1 MAYEREYRVTWEIDV
16 SADTP
21 ADAIERAL
29 QMLAPADPG
38 RWTYKVQD
46 HETGEVVQVDPEGEE
61 V

>member
-21 ADAIERAL
+21 RDAIERAMIL
-29 QMLAPADPG
+29 LGPADPG
-38 RWTYKVQD
+38 RWTYTVQD
-46 HETGEVVQVDPEGEE
+46 NETGELVQVDPEGEE